1 MKTLHYKFISNTLA
15 IALLATASICI
26 ISCQKEIKN
35 TGNIPLQSV
44 QESNMAANIKT
55 DVAEYRSS
63 AEKNHQLLL
72 AKRKAAKQSIEKFML
87 ERKQFSPSG
96 LSGKSVIHVPLDYS
110 TLQEAVDNSSGGG
123 KIIIDGIVS
132 QSGNVMVDVPNLT
145 IQGGSD
151 ENSATIKDNNNT
163 GDNLVVTVP
172 GVTIKNLKLLNIGIN
187 INHTNNETLMNLN
200 AINSN
205 PGVLSVI
212 ALYESTNTA
221 VKNCNI
227 SYSVLGVG
235 DVTGIG
241 IYLDDSSN
249 NNQVTNCAVSNT
261 QFTGFDI
268 EGSNNRINNCQ
279 ALNFARGFISFDGVA
294 TGNVFTGCVANHSYA
309 DGGFVFL
316 NFSPDNT
323 TVTLNNCTANDNVA
337 FASIIYIGGS
347 AIVSNCTASSNTRNI
362 YGDFGNYPAGI
373 VIVGIGQTGEFA
385 NVSNCIANSNSTNG
399 LVIQDMSFQVTNNT
413 FNKNL
418 GTLPATGAITLIGDN
433 GFPMSGTLKGNI
445 TDFNTNYSIGIYLVG
460 IINST
465 IINNRSMNN
474 AVCDFDQ
481 TNCSGNIL
489 TNNKFGTSC
498 TDL

>member
-1 MKTLHYKFISNTLA
+1 MKTLLKKIMSIKLMT
-15 IALLATASICI
+15 ALLTTASICI
-26 ISCQKEIKN
+26 ISCQKETKDP
-35 TGNIPLQSV
+35 GNIPLQAV
-44 QESNMAANIKT
+44 QESNMVANVKANAA
-55 DVAEYRSS
+55 DYRSS
-63 AEKNHQLLL
+63 AEKSYQLLL
-72 AKRKAAKQSIEKFML
+72 AKRKAAKQSIEKCML
-87 ERKQFSPSG
+87 KRNQFSRSSV
-96 LSGKSVIHVPLDYS
+96 SGKSVIHVPQDYS
-110 TLQEAVDNSSGGG
+110 TLQEAVDNSTNGGN
-123 KIIIDGIVS
+123 IIIDGTVL

-145 IQGGSD
+145 IQGGND
-151 ENSATIKDNNNT
+151 EKSATINDNSNT
-163 GDNLVVTVP
+163 GDNLIVTVS

-187 INHTNNETLMNLN
+187 INNTNSETLMNLN
-200 AINSN
+200 ASNSN
-205 PGVLSVI
+205 PGILSVI
-212 ALYESTNTA
+212 ALYGSTNTA

-268 EGSNNRINNCQ
+268 EGSNNRINNCE
-279 ALNFARGFISFDGVA
+279 AFNFYRGFISFDGVA
-294 TGNVFTGCVANHSYA
+294 TGNVYTGCIANHSYA
-309 DGGFVFL
+309 DAGFVFL
-316 NFSPDNT
+316 NFNSNNT

-337 FASIIYIGGS
+337 FASIVYLGGS
-347 AIVSNCTASSNTRNI
+347 AIISNCTASSNTRNI
-362 YGDFGNYPAGI
+362 FGDFGNYPAGI

-385 NVSNCIANSNSTNG
+385 NVSNCKANSNSTNG
-399 LVIQDMSFQVTNNT
+399 IVILDMNFQVTNNT
-413 FNKNL
+413 CNKNL
-418 GTLPATGAITLIGDN
+418 GTLPATGALTLISDN
-433 GFPMSGTLKGNI
+433 GLPMSGIVKDNI
-445 TDFNTNYSIGIYLVG
+445 TDSNSNYSIGIYLVG
-460 IINST
+460 VINST